1 MEHSP
6 VHMSLSSRWQAP
18 RASTNSQDLAALTD
32 IELIKRLAAGDE
44 SALDVLYARHAAALT
59 RYLRQLSR
67 DPLEADE
74 ILQDTFVAAWT
85 SAKRFE
91 GRSTVRT
98 WLFSIARRQWR
109 DRHRRHALDLNADA
123 DLDQLT
129 DPAPT
134 PDEVALDA
142 VASEELSAL
151 VERLSPAHR
160 EVLALAFVDELSYA
174 EIAQVLEVPVGTVKS
189 RLNHA
194 KQALKKL
201 LRLREESKP

>member
-1 MEHSP
+1 M
-6 VHMSLSSRWQAP
+6 MSLPSRRQVW
-18 RASTNSQDLAALTD
+18 RATARPQSFTTLEDVELLQHVAMGDQAALD
-32 IELIKRLAAGDE
+32 P
-44 SALDVLYARHAAALT
+44 LYTRHAAVLL
-59 RYLRQLSR
+59 RYLRQLTR
-67 DPLEADE
+67 DTLEAEE

-91 GRSTVRT
+91 ERSTVRT

-109 DRHRRHALDLNADA
+109 DRHRRHALDLAPDA

-134 PDEVALDA
+134 PDENALAA

-160 EVLALAFVDELSYA
+160 DVLALAFVDELSYA
-174 EIAQVLEVPVGTVKS
+174 EIAQVLDVPVGTVKS

-201 LRLREESKP
+201 VTQREEIKR

>member
-1 MEHSP
+1 M
-6 VHMSLSSRWQAP
+6 MSLPSRRQVW
-18 RASTNSQDLAALTD
+18 RATARPQSFTTLEDVELLQHVAMGDQAALD
-32 IELIKRLAAGDE
+32 
-44 SALDVLYARHAAALT
+44 ALYTRHAAVLL
-59 RYLRQLSR
+59 RYLRQLTR
-67 DPLEADE
+67 DTLEAEE

-91 GRSTVRT
+91 ERSTVRT

-109 DRHRRHALDLNADA
+109 DRHRRHALDLAPDA

-134 PDEVALDA
+134 PDENALAA

-160 EVLALAFVDELSYA
+160 DVLALAFVDELSYA
-174 EIAQVLEVPVGTVKS
+174 EIAQVLDVPVGTVKS

-201 LRLREESKP
+201 VTQREEIKR

>member
-1 MEHSP
+1 M
-6 VHMSLSSRWQAP
+6 MSLPSRRQVW
-18 RASTNSQDLAALTD
+18 RATARPQSFTTLEDVELLQHVAMGDQAALD
-32 IELIKRLAAGDE
+32 
-44 SALDVLYARHAAALT
+44 ALYTRHAAVLL
-59 RYLRQLSR
+59 RYLRQLTR
-67 DPLEADE
+67 DTLEAEE

-91 GRSTVRT
+91 ERSTVRT

-109 DRHRRHALDLNADA
+109 DRHRRHALDLAPDA

-134 PDEVALDA
+134 PDENALAA

-160 EVLALAFVDELSYA
+160 DVLALAFVDELSYA
-174 EIAQVLEVPVGTVKS
+174 EIAQVLDMPVGTVKS

-201 LRLREESKP
+201 VTQREEIKR

>member
-1 MEHSP
+1 M
-6 VHMSLSSRWQAP
+6 MSLHSRRHVW
-18 RASTNSQDLAALTD
+18 RATASPQSFTTLEDVELLQRVAMGDQAALD
-32 IELIKRLAAGDE
+32 A
-44 SALDVLYARHAAALT
+44 LYARHAAVLL
-59 RYLRQLSR
+59 RYLRQLTR
-67 DPLEADE
+67 DTLEAEE

-98 WLFSIARRQWR
+98 WLCSIARRQWR
-109 DRHRRHALDLNADA
+109 DRHRRHALDLDQNT

-134 PDEVALDA
+134 PDEDVLEA
-142 VASEELSAL
+142 VAAEELGAL

-160 EVLALAFVDELSYA
+160 DVLALAFVDELSYA
-174 EIAQVLEVPVGTVKS
+174 EIAQVLDVPVGTVKS

-201 LRLREESKP
+201 LSPREEIKR

>member
-1 MEHSP
+1 M
-6 VHMSLSSRWQAP
+6 MSLPSRRHVW
-18 RASTNSQDLAALTD
+18 RATASPQSFTTLEDVELLQRVAMGDQAALD
-32 IELIKRLAAGDE
+32 A
-44 SALDVLYARHAAALT
+44 LYARHAAVLL
-59 RYLRQLSR
+59 RYLRQLTR
-67 DPLEADE
+67 DTLEAEE

-98 WLFSIARRQWR
+98 WLCSIARRQWR
-109 DRHRRHALDLNADA
+109 DRHRRHALDLDPNA

-134 PDEVALDA
+134 PDEDALEA
-142 VASEELSAL
+142 VAAEELGAL

-160 EVLALAFVDELSYA
+160 DVLALAFVDELSYA
-174 EIAQVLEVPVGTVKS
+174 EIAQVLDVPVGTVKS

-201 LRLREESKP
+201 LSPREEIKR

>member
-1 MEHSP
+1 M
-6 VHMSLSSRWQAP
+6 MSLPSRRQVW
-18 RASTNSQDLAALTD
+18 RATARPQSFTTLEDAELLQHVAMGDQAALD
-32 IELIKRLAAGDE
+32 EL
-44 SALDVLYARHAAALT
+44 YTRHAAVLL
-59 RYLRQLSR
+59 RYLRQLTR
-67 DPLEADE
+67 DALETEE

-109 DRHRRHALDLNADA
+109 DRHRRHALDLAPDA

-134 PDEVALDA
+134 PDENALA
-142 VASEELSAL
+142 AMASEELSAL

-160 EVLALAFVDELSYA
+160 DVLALAFVDELSYA
-174 EIAQVLEVPVGTVKS
+174 EIAQVLDVPVGTVKS

-201 LRLREESKP
+201 VTQREEIKR